1 MPRPWQIATVSPRVV
16 ESCFSMGPRESDRLA
31 EIYSRRFDAQAEY
44 RNKVWR
50 VLAERFFAR
59 YIDKDATVLDLGC
72 GYGQFINNI
81 RCARKHAMD
90 LNPNARGY
98 LAPGVEFLQQDC
110 SQPWELPADTLD
122 VVFTSN
128 FFEHLPSRD
137 LLADTL
143 LEARRCLR
151 PGGRIIAMGPNI
163 KYVGGAY
170 WDFWDHHIALTE
182 RSMTEVLELQGFQV
196 DTVID
201 RFLPYTMVDARPY
214 PAALISLYL
223 MVPLAW
229 KLIGKQFVVMGR
241 KPL

>member
-1 MPRPWQIATVSPRVV
+1 
-16 ESCFSMGPRESDRLA
+16 
-31 EIYSRRFDAQAEY
+31 
-44 RNKVWR
+44 
-50 VLAERFFAR
+50 
-59 YIDKDATVLDLGC
+59 
-72 GYGQFINNI
+72 
-81 RCARKHAMD
+81 MD